1 MLDPN
6 DPAVAARLLEVEDGL
21 HARLQE
27 EIPFLEVDKE
37 TDLLCSSIAWAL
49 DRVQDVK
56 SVASLFGVD
65 IPLAAPRGELFQTSF
80 ATTIKNRVAMPKAWL
95 ARTGEAAITRLYVKP
110 HEVQHVL
117 QDDRG
122 VKAGKWPKLLTHS
135 VLYLAGVVAHTPDG
149 EEYVGKVEGDAY
161 AVSAN
166 QRRFFS
172 GTPGDIEGYLASIR
186 LSYNLLGLGPAMAE
200 DVLKSHFATMHGGLC
215 PNVTAARISQEYL
228 YKHAGD
234 LRGRVSL

>member
-6 DPAVAARLLEVEDGL
+6 DPAVTSRLLEVAEGL
-21 HARLQE
+21 RARLRE
-27 EIPFLEVDKE
+27 ETSFEIVEKE
-37 TDLLCSSIAWAL
+37 TDLLCESVAFAL

-56 SVASLFGVD
+56 TVANLFGID
-65 IPLAAPRGELFQTSF
+65 IPLHAPSGELFQTSF
-80 ATTIKNRVAMPKAWL
+80 ATTVKKRIAKPRAWM
-95 ARTGEAAITRLYVKP
+95 APTAQGACISLYVDA
-110 HEVQHVL
+110 HEVQHVI

-234 LRGRVSL
+234 LRGKVAL